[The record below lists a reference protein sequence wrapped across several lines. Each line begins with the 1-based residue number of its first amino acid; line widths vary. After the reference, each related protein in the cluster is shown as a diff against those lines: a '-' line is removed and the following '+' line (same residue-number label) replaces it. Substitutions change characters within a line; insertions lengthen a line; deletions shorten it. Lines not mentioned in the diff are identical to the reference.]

1 MKSMTNLAHGR
12 ARWVLIAWLF
22 VLSAIGYLNRVNISV
37 SGEYIS
43 QEFHLS
49 QIQLGWVFS
58 IFTLGYDLFQAPTGR
73 LADRFGPR
81 RVLALA
87 TIWWAVFLGL
97 TAVAPSG
104 IAASLAILLALRF
117 GLGMGVASI
126 YPSSNRVVA
135 SWIPSA
141 ERGVANG

>member
-1 MKSMTNLAHGR
+1 MKSMLNPAHGR
-12 ARWVLIAWLF
+12 TRWILIAWLF

-37 SGEYIS
+37 AGESIS

-58 IFTLGYDLFQAPTGR
+58 AFTLGYALFQAPTGR

-81 RVLALA
+81 KVLALA
-87 TIWWAVFLGL
+87 TIWWGALMAL
-97 TAVAPSG
+97 TALAPSG
-104 IAASLAILLALRF
+104 ISGALVVLLALRF
-117 GLGMGVASI
+117 SLGMGVAAI

-135 SWIPSA
+135 S
-141 ERGVANG
+141 